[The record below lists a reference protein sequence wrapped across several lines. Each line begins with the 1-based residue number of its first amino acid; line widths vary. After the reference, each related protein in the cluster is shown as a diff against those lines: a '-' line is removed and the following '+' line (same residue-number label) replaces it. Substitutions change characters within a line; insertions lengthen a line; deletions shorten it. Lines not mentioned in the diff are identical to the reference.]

1 MACVCVCVAYA
12 KSKSVW
18 IVLNQ
23 KIFIAFCRHQF
34 PCVYVC
40 VCARARVFSIV
51 EKIIPEIAEGERNEL
66 EKAER
71 IQVVYKWVRGRRR
84 MG

>member
-1 MACVCVCVAYA
+1 MLNQKVSETFWIKKCQNILSGISFGVCVCVCV
-12 KSKSVW
+12 
-18 IVLNQ
+18 
-23 KIFIAFCRHQF
+23 
-34 PCVYVC
+34 CV
-40 VCARARVFSIV
+40 RARVFGLPIV

-71 IQVVYKWVRGRRR
+71 IQVVHKWVRGRRR